1 MVEQIR
7 IEINISGLLLD
18 YNWKFGIDII
28 LYLAD
33 DFINF
38 CMYLWD
44 LNRVSLLHLNLVIS
58 FAKFL
63 KKEIGIIYQD
73 DYSHEQFDD

>member
-38 CMYLWD
+38 CMYL
-44 LNRVSLLHLNLVIS
+44 
-58 FAKFL
+58 
-63 KKEIGIIYQD
+63 
-73 DYSHEQFDD
+73 